1 MRIVKKQFMNAFYYL
16 NFINLYIILL
26 NYNIIIYLMN
36 NLQMKTTAQFY
47 TNKNSKKISNF
58 GS

>member
-1 MRIVKKQFMNAFYYL
+1 MNAFYYL